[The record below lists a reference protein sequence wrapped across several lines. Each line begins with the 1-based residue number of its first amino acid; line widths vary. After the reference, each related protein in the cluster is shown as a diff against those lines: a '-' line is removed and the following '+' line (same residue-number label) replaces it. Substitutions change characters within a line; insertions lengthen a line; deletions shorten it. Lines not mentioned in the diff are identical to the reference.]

1 MNKITLVL
9 LVALLFCILANY
21 ESFNLLKV
29 HEIASSEINKTLP
42 KN

>member
-1 MNKITLVL
+1 MNKIALVL

-21 ESFNLLKV
+21 ESFNLLKL
-29 HEIASSEINKTLP
+29 HETASSEINKTLP

>member
-1 MNKITLVL
+1 MNKITLIL

-21 ESFNLLKV
+21 ESFNLLKPQ
-29 HEIASSEINKTLP
+29 ETASSEINKTLP